1 MTALS
6 DRLPA
11 VLRSRRGTL
20 LLVAAL
26 QLMALGY
33 MVFDRVRLVKTGK
46 EIVLPIIPVDPRD
59 LFKGDYVR
67 LAYPI
72 SRPDAV
78 AFSGPM
84 PDRSAWGYAV
94 VEPDPDPARIWKI
107 VRISASRPTDLS
119 PGQIVMKAR
128 APGGW
133 REKQPVLHFGLE
145 RYYVPEGTGLAL
157 EKMAAD
163 RKLAAIVAV
172 DASGNAAIKGLSV
185 DGRKVYDEPMF

>member
-1 MTALS
+1 MTTLS

-11 VLRSRRGTL
+11 AIRSRRGAL
-20 LLVAAL
+20 MLVATL
-26 QLMALGY
+26 QVLALGY

-72 SRPDAV
+72 SRPEAV
-78 AFSGPM
+78 SISAPM
-84 PDRSAWGYAV
+84 PERSAWGYAV
-94 VEPDPDPARIWKI
+94 IEPDPDTARLWKIARI
-107 VRISASRPTDLS
+107 SSSRPTDLS
-119 PGQIVMKAR
+119 PGQIVIKAR

-133 REKQPVLHFGLE
+133 RTTRPVLHFGLE

-172 DASGNAAIKGLSV
+172 DAAGNAAIKGLSV